1 MVQPLYGMSQGWES
15 KPWLVAGCG
24 TSPSDLVIYSLRYR
38 FYSCPSTT
46 TTPNRQSISTDQALI
61 TPLPPHL
68 TDHCGF
74 LSGEFPGP
82 VVK

>member
-61 TPLPPHL
+61 THYRP
-68 TDHCGF
+68 TRQTIVGF
-74 LSGEFPGP
+74 L
-82 VVK
+82 VVNSRGQW